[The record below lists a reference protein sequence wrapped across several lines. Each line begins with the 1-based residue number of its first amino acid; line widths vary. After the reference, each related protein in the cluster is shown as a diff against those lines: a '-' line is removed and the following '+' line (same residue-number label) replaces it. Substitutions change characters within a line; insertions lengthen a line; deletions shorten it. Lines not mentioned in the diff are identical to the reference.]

1 MRYGDVEVT
10 IDPVRFVATAEI
22 QRPPNNFFDTALI
35 NSLADAFEALDGDAT
50 CRAIVL
56 CAAGKH
62 FCAGANFDDPGQQ
75 AERGTRR
82 REDGNPLY
90 TAAVRLFRTKKPI
103 VAAIQGAA
111 VGGGFGLA
119 VMPDFRVVSPDAR
132 FTANFVKLGFHPGF
146 GLSHTLPRLIGVQR
160 ANLMFFTGRR
170 VDGETALEWGLADVL
185 ADTSQLR
192 TEAGR
197 LAAEIAENAPLAVM
211 SVRATVRQGLADDVK
226 EMTDHEF
233 VEQFRLQ
240 QTEDHREGVRAVAER
255 RPGKFKG
262 R

>member
-1 MRYGDVEVT
+1 MRYGDVEVQ
-10 IDPVRFVATAEI
+10 VSANVATVEI

-35 NSLADAFEALDGDAT
+35 NSLGDAFEALDENAD
-50 CRAIVL
+50 CRALVL

-62 FCAGANFDDPGQQ
+62 FCAGANFADSSQQ
-75 AERGTRR
+75 AERGTRTR
-82 REDGNPLY
+82 TSGNPLY

-170 VDGETALEWGLADVL
+170 IDGETAVQWGLADVL
-185 ADTSQLR
+185 AEPENLR
-192 TEAGR
+192 AEATK

-211 SVRATVRQGLADDVK
+211 SVRATVRAGLADAVK
-226 EMTDHEF
+226 SITDHEF
-233 VEQFRLQ
+233 VEQHRLQ
-240 QTEDHREGVRAVAER
+240 QTEDHKEGVRAVAER
-255 RPGKFKG
+255 RPGNFKG